1 MNLSQRAQAR
11 QQRLVRRHAAKSDA
25 YDFFNLLTGPALFD
39 HVESLLPNHRE
50 RLFPPTETLS
60 MFLAQALSADR
71 SCQQAVDDAAVKR
84 LVGHLPPC
92 SAFTGAYCR
101 ARQRL
106 PQAMVS
112 TLALQAGGL
121 VSGTTATPW
130 QWRGRAVRLVD
141 GAILSMPDTPQNQAR
156 FPQPSSQKRG
166 LGFPQ
171 CRVVVLLCLACG
183 ALLAANISAC
193 AGKGSDEQTALRALL
208 PDLEDGAVLLGDAY
222 YATYFLLCALVA
234 RGIDGVF
241 EQYGARKR
249 STDFS
254 LGTRLG
260 VRDHLMV
267 LDRPKD
273 KPSWM
278 SQADYDQSPP
288 TLTVREVQTGGK
300 ILVTTLL
307 CPNETTKGAIKALYR
322 QRWCVELDLRNIK
335 TTLGMDVLSCKSP
348 DMVEKEIW
356 VYLLAYNLIRFL
368 MAQAALLAGP
378 IPRQLSF
385 KHTVQIWVVWLHRG
399 TATPDGTT
407 LSALLL
413 LIAEQRVGL
422 RPGRVEP
429 RAIKRRPKP
438 FALLTKPR
446 AQARA
451 DIRKNGHPKKAK

>member
-92 SAFTGAYCR
+92 STFTGAYCR

-193 AGKGSDEQTALRALL
+193 AGKGSDEQTGLRALL

-356 VYLLAYNLIRFL
+356 V
-368 MAQAALLAGP
+368 
-378 IPRQLSF
+378 
-385 KHTVQIWVVWLHRG
+385 
-399 TATPDGTT
+399 
-407 LSALLL
+407 
-413 LIAEQRVGL
+413 
-422 RPGRVEP
+422 
-429 RAIKRRPKP
+429 
-438 FALLTKPR
+438 
-446 AQARA
+446 
-451 DIRKNGHPKKAK
+451 